1 MSAESETG
9 REIGRAVGGVPSP
22 RVGDRDAAGV
32 TTVSR
37 GEGTPPTSRDSE
49 RGLGPRQWR
58 QVALITIGAVALYAG
73 FRVLPTGSNLNHIDF
88 KTGGSPG
95 SLEMCDPSNPQ
106 FIPVMAVRSPV
117 SMSVTTEASAEAA
130 QAGTTV
136 KSTPVASGREIRG
149 VVRLLTAS
157 GKPIG
162 PVDLLVVHTRKLH
175 LLVIDPTLTDYQH
188 LHPEPAARDGEWA
201 FAFTPRRGG
210 VYRIFADFTPTA
222 TGRGLYAGAE
232 LLVEGLENGR
242 EGRRGASGVTAV
254 LRGEGTPPT
263 TEAETEADGD
273 VGAPEYRVNRHGFVF
288 SLSVAGGELHA
299 GKPADLVFTITREGR
314 GDVPLRP
321 VMDAYAHLVAFDEAR
336 SGFAHLH
343 PNEADLSHAPD
354 ARAPRLT
361 FKITIPQRGRYVVW
375 AQVNLDGVETFV
387 PFPVEVK

>member
-1 MSAESETG
+1 
-9 REIGRAVGGVPSP
+9 V
-22 RVGDRDAAGV
+22 
-32 TTVSR
+32 
-37 GEGTPPTSRDSE
+37 
-49 RGLGPRQWR
+49 LGARQWR
-58 QVALITIGAVALYAG
+58 QVALITIGAVALYVG

-117 SMSVTTEASAEAA
+117 SMTVEAEAT
-130 QAGTTV
+130 AGT
-136 KSTPVASGREIRG
+136 AQGREVRG

-157 GKPIG
+157 GKPVG

-175 LLVIDPTLTDYQH
+175 LLVVDPTLSDYQH
-188 LHPEPAARDGEWA
+188 VHPEPAARDGEWA
-201 FAFTPRRGG
+201 FAFTPKLGG

-222 TGRGLYAGAE
+222 TGRGLYAGAD
-232 LLVEGLENGR
+232 LMVEETQDARGGGR
-242 EGRRGASGVTAV
+242 DASGETAV
-254 LRGEGTPPT
+254 LRGEGAPPPL
-263 TEAETEADGD
+263 ERKAEGD
-273 VGAPEYRVNRHGFVF
+273 VGAVAYRVSRDGFAF
-288 SLSVAGGELHA
+288 SLSVKGGELYA
-299 GKPADLVFTITREGR
+299 GKPADLVFTIAREGG

-375 AQVNLDGVETFV
+375 AQVNLGGAETFV